1 MANYRG
7 GRINEEVKR
16 EVSNIIQNEIKDP
29 RLTAMVS
36 VTDVKV
42 TRDLRYAKV
51 FVSIFGKND
60 EEKNNTFVALKNASG
75 YIRKEIGQRINLRYG
90 QMGCTCSARD
100 SDDGTTGILVPV
112 RSSQPGQCRNKIDT
126 SVIRHGISQL
136 LRDSGTLYQT

>member
-75 YIRKEIGQRINLRYG
+75 YIREEIGQRINLRYNP
-90 QMGCTCSARD
+90 QIIFELDD
-100 SDDGTTGILVPV
+100 SINYGMHIEELIQRVKD
-112 RSSQPGQCRNKIDT
+112 K
-126 SVIRHGISQL
+126 
-136 LRDSGTLYQT
+136 

>member
-60 EEKNNTFVALKNASG
+60 EEKNNTFVALKNARG
-75 YIRKEIGQRINLRYG
+75 YIRKEIGQRINLRYNP
-90 QMGCTCSARD
+90 QIIFELDD
-100 SDDGTTGILVPV
+100 SINYGMHIEELIQRVKD
-112 RSSQPGQCRNKIDT
+112 K
-126 SVIRHGISQL
+126 
-136 LRDSGTLYQT
+136 

>member
-75 YIRKEIGQRINLRYG
+75 KEIGQRINLRYNP
-90 QMGCTCSARD
+90 QIIFELDD
-100 SDDGTTGILVPV
+100 SINYGMHIEELIQRVKD
-112 RSSQPGQCRNKIDT
+112 K
-126 SVIRHGISQL
+126 
-136 LRDSGTLYQT
+136 

>member
-1 MANYRG
+1 MTNYRG

-75 YIRKEIGQRINLRYG
+75 YIRKEIGQRINLRYNP
-90 QMGCTCSARD
+90 QIIFELDD
-100 SDDGTTGILVPV
+100 SINYGMHIEELIQRVKD
-112 RSSQPGQCRNKIDT
+112 K
-126 SVIRHGISQL
+126 
-136 LRDSGTLYQT
+136 

>member
-75 YIRKEIGQRINLRYG
+75 YIRKEIGQRYNTHIIFELDDSINYG
-90 QMGCTCSARD
+90 MHIEELIQRVKD
-100 SDDGTTGILVPV
+100 
-112 RSSQPGQCRNKIDT
+112 K
-126 SVIRHGISQL
+126 
-136 LRDSGTLYQT
+136 

>member
-75 YIRKEIGQRINLRYG
+75 YIRKEIGQRINLRYNP
-90 QMGCTCSARD
+90 QNIFELDD
-100 SDDGTTGILVPV
+100 SINYGMHIEELIQRVKD
-112 RSSQPGQCRNKIDT
+112 K
-126 SVIRHGISQL
+126 
-136 LRDSGTLYQT
+136 

>member
-7 GRINEEVKR
+7 GRINEEVKG

-42 TRDLRYAKV
+42 TRALRYAKV

-75 YIRKEIGQRINLRYG
+75 YIRKEIGQRINLRYNP
-90 QMGCTCSARD
+90 QIIFELDD
-100 SDDGTTGILVPV
+100 SINYGMHIEELIQRVKD
-112 RSSQPGQCRNKIDT
+112 K
-126 SVIRHGISQL
+126 
-136 LRDSGTLYQT
+136 

>member
-7 GRINEEVKR
+7 GRIHEEVKR

-75 YIRKEIGQRINLRYG
+75 YIRKEIGQRINLRYNP
-90 QMGCTCSARD
+90 QIIFELYD
-100 SDDGTTGILVPV
+100 SINYGMHIEELIQRVKD
-112 RSSQPGQCRNKIDT
+112 K
-126 SVIRHGISQL
+126 
-136 LRDSGTLYQT
+136 